1 MAVTILPGDIVKKEQ
16 VKSALAG
23 KYGSNN
29 QQIEQFICAV
39 FDKREEIT
47 FQQFIIYIFQYIEF
61 GLSERDQEAL
71 LSMLA
76 ADGEPNEALKR
87 AAEKYKKEYMDEY
100 MCGCQICKCLA
111 PARFLDVVCSDCRNG
126 FHGSQSHLCFD
137 CSESCDCDG
146 NKEDCDG
153 CGCLK

>member
-1 MAVTILPGDIVKKEQ
+1 MAITILPGDIVKKEH

-61 GLSERDQEAL
+61 VLSERDQEAL

-76 ADGEPNEALKR
+76 ANSEPNEALKHALASFFEEETER
-87 AAEKYKKEYMDEY
+87 YKERY
-100 MCGCQICKCLA
+100 
-111 PARFLDVVCSDCRNG
+111 SD
-126 FHGSQSHLCFD
+126 
-137 CSESCDCDG
+137 
-146 NKEDCDG
+146 
-153 CGCLK
+153 

>member
-1 MAVTILPGDIVKKEQ
+1 MAVTILPGDIIKKEQ

-29 QQIEQFICAV
+29 QQIEQLICAV

-47 FQQFIIYIFQYIEF
+47 FKQFIIYIFQYIEF

-76 ADGEPNEALKR
+76 ADGEPNEALKH
-87 AAEKYKKEYMDEY
+87 AAERYKERYS
-100 MCGCQICKCLA
+100 G
-111 PARFLDVVCSDCRNG
+111 
-126 FHGSQSHLCFD
+126 
-137 CSESCDCDG
+137 
-146 NKEDCDG
+146 
-153 CGCLK
+153 